1 MDSVESEWMSVL
13 LSTYLERKFTG
24 TEETI
29 NIKRRA
35 IVLHEQL
42 SNVSETI
49 FTGSFGEG
57 CHQYGSDADFMI
69 VNKAI
74 AVMYPD
80 QSIPQHLA
88 HKTIFYIREADC
100 RPGYVH
106 LEIGQLNLSHDLLI
120 NSLVRIRNSLFISSD
135 IFREDL
141 ISRLTTGQNIK
152 YESNGPSCTATAI
165 DHKELIPNDIV
176 NCFHC
181 DSWPKEANEWI
192 KRSRLYGWP
201 HQTLIDKIVNNGC
214 HLVPVGDKC
223 SKDTLLQWRISFAA
237 AEKSLVHSFSH
248 IQVKVYALLK
258 YFLKQIKQTLKET
271 IGDDDILCS
280 YFLKTIM
287 FHAIENS
294 SQMFWQDKNL
304 FYCFWFCFNI
314 LIAWVRAG
322 FCPNYFINANN
333 MFQRKVHGQNQQ
345 ILLDILDNF
354 CQMKWMCLSVGNFFK
369 RSIWEDLCNP
379 SIQADLVCPMTA
391 QRNIMEQDK
400 TALGYLAFTSA
411 TYRTINRAI
420 YFLSTSKSDI
430 DELCTYKPAMDS
442 LRCLALKL
450 FSKDLPENRSAPE
463 NKTRYRRL
471 RKCKYWMTPNALFG
485 TDVLYLATFHFLT
498 GNFGKC
504 LEMSRQAMKLASN
517 YRDENYLH
525 RLYRHQPHG
534 RPLERLQKIYN
545 KYIQFHCGDMHFP
558 YLYLELRMK
567 DKYLEI
573 PPLPYALFLNFLCS
587 HELGDSSGRD
597 KALHNL
603 KQVQY
608 DEEQGGQKFWIVPT
622 LLGICYQILGNY
634 NMAIR
639 AYWESAQSKNIDFPK
654 WNPAIDRIAIVYLCM
669 YVSQRSDRG

>member
-1 MDSVESEWMSVL
+1 MDSVESERMSVL

-24 TEETI
+24 TEEVM

-35 IVLHEQL
+35 MVSLEQL
-42 SNVSETI
+42 DNDDVSETI

-57 CHQYGSDADFMI
+57 CHQIGSDIDKMR
-69 VNKAI
+69 VNKDI

-88 HKTIFYIREADC
+88 HKVILYIREADC

-106 LEIGQLNLSHDLLI
+106 LEIGQPNSPSHPI
-120 NSLVRIRNSLFISSD
+120 IFNSLVRIRNSLFVSSD
-135 IFREDL
+135 IYREDL
-141 ISRLTTGQNIK
+141 ASGATTGKNLQW
-152 YESNGPSCTATAI
+152 ETNGPSCTFTEI
-165 DHKELIPNDIV
+165 GDKGLMMIDIV

-223 SKDTLLQWRISFAA
+223 STDTLLQWRISFAA

-248 IQVKVYALLK
+248 IQVKVYTLLK

-280 YFLKTIM
+280 YFLKTTM

-314 LIAWVRAG
+314 LIAWVKAG
-322 FCPNYFINANN
+322 ICPNYFINANN
-333 MFQRKVHGQNQQ
+333 MFQRKVHGQNQR

-354 CQMKWMCLSVGNFFK
+354 CQMKWMCLSVGNIFK
-369 RSIWEDLCNP
+369 PSIWEDLCNP
-379 SIQADLVCPMTA
+379 FIQADLVCPMTA
-391 QRNIMEQDK
+391 QRNIMQQDK
-400 TALGYLAFTSA
+400 TALEYLPFTFA
-411 TYRTINRAI
+411 TYRTIDRAI
-420 YFLSTSKSDI
+420 YLLSTSKSDI

-498 GNFGKC
+498 GNF
-504 LEMSRQAMKLASN
+504 
-517 YRDENYLH
+517 
-525 RLYRHQPHG
+525 
-534 RPLERLQKIYN
+534 
-545 KYIQFHCGDMHFP
+545 
-558 YLYLELRMK
+558 
-567 DKYLEI
+567 
-573 PPLPYALFLNFLCS
+573 
-587 HELGDSSGRD
+587 
-597 KALHNL
+597 
-603 KQVQY
+603 
-608 DEEQGGQKFWIVPT
+608 
-622 LLGICYQILGNY
+622 
-634 NMAIR
+634 
-639 AYWESAQSKNIDFPK
+639 
-654 WNPAIDRIAIVYLCM
+654 
-669 YVSQRSDRG
+669 